1 MLSTYLFL
9 SSQPQN
15 NELPKGR
22 GRVVTVESLLSLITI
37 PGKQQVCN
45 NSFLNENVL
54 DTS

>member
-1 MLSTYLFL
+1 MLSTYVLL

-15 NELPKGR
+15 NEFPKGR
-22 GRVVTVESLLSLITI
+22 SCVVTVESLLSLITT

-45 NSFLNENVL
+45 NSFLNENVS